1 MVPLTARPGV
11 LVPVSGVSVVRG
23 AALVGGFDGGW
34 RDWWVAAV
42 GGCQLLVRLS
52 LSVFRLVPVMVS
64 LAVQMGDSYPG
75 VAVAFGRRWC
85 FRWCSCALA
94 GSGVGVALAGA
105 LCAGCVIFASGFGG
119 VGDGGVLGVG
129 AGGGGPMVRVPGTL
143 GGSALLGL
151 LLAIP
156 GGGCWR
162 WCRWWRGCGGVAVV
176 FCAAWVGGGDPWL
189 MLTILR
195 LISMWWVRWCVALL
209 FLPLVRGLVG
219 GAGGVCSP
227 AVVASLVLS
236 SMGAP

>member
-1 MVPLTARPGV
+1 MGGSGR
-11 LVPVSGVSVVRG
+11 GVSVVGEAVVVGVPVG
-23 AALVGGFDGGW
+23 AGDGVAGRADGG
-34 RDWWVAAV
+34 
-42 GGCQLLVRLS
+42 
-52 LSVFRLVPVMVS
+52 
-64 LAVQMGDSYPG
+64 GDSYPG

-85 FRWCSCALA
+85 FRWCSCELA

-105 LCAGCVIFASGFGG
+105 VRAGCVIFASGVGG

-162 WCRWWRGCGGVAVV
+162 WCCWWRGCGGVAVV

-189 MLTILR
+189 MLTLLR
-195 LISMWWVRWCVALL
+195 VTSMRWVRWRVALL
-209 FLPLVRGLVG
+209 FLPLVGGLVG